1 MPKTLKMLM
10 ARLMNE
16 ADEGKDLPGDTVVLD
31 DDYQPGTPE
40 DRGDFLPGDNLDPEA
55 PNAVASAADE
65 DQDQGQP
72 AQAAAAAKAQQDQ
85 EAEEAE
91 EAAKAN
97 SGTVPHARFN
107 EVNERRK
114 AAEQESERLRAEL
127 EAMRAAQVAP
137 QKAAQAQVD
146 KEQDAPE
153 FDVNA
158 QEKAYLSALMDGNE
172 EEAQKIRTGINQH
185 LLEQATAKAVERVRA
200 ESEARERASA
210 EQQAAKLL
218 QETATAVVADYAF
231 LDDPAHAEV
240 LDMIEARR
248 DALIAKGIPAH
259 QALREAADF
268 IAPRFAPE
276 GFTPAKSGDSAQKK
290 TDSRSAAAVE
300 RGAKASMAQPPV
312 PAAGMGNRATGAE
325 PLNLATMSDEQFERL
340 TEAEKKRLRGD

>member
-16 ADEGKDLPGDTVVLD
+16 AEEGKDLPGDTVALD
-31 DDYQPGTPE
+31 DDYTPGTPE

-55 PNAVASAADE
+55 LNAAASAADE
-65 DQDQGQP
+65 DQDQDQP
-72 AQAAAAAKAQQDQ
+72 AQAAAAANAQQDQ
-85 EAEEAE
+85 EAE

-137 QKAAQAQVD
+137 QKTTQTQVE
-146 KEQDAPE
+146 KEQADPE

-218 QETATAVVADYAF
+218 QETATAVVVDYAF

-259 QALREAADF
+259 HALREAADF

-276 GFTPAKSGDSAQKK
+276 GFAPAKSGDSAQKK

-312 PAAGMGNRATGAE
+312 PAAGMGNRSSGGE

>member
-16 ADEGKDLPGDTVVLD
+16 ADEGKDLPGDTVALD

-55 PNAVASAADE
+55 LNAVASAADE
-65 DQDQGQP
+65 DRDQGQP

-85 EAEEAE
+85 EAE

-137 QKAAQAQVD
+137 QKAAQAQVE
-146 KEQDAPE
+146 KEQAAPE

-248 DALIAKGIPAH
+248 DALIAKGIPVH

-276 GFTPAKSGDSAQKK
+276 GFAPAKSGDSAQKK

-312 PAAGMGNRATGAE
+312 PAAGMGNRATGGE
-325 PLNLATMSDEQFERL
+325 PLNVATMTDEQFERL
-340 TEAEKKRLRGD
+340 PEAEKKRLRGD

>member
-16 ADEGKDLPGDTVVLD
+16 AGEGKDLPGDTVALD

-55 PNAVASAADE
+55 LNEVASAASDE
-65 DQDQGQP
+65 EDKA
-72 AQAAAAAKAQQDQ
+72 AQAAAQAQQ
-85 EAEEAE
+85 EAE

-97 SGTVPHARFN
+97 SDSVPHARFN

-114 AAEQESERLRAEL
+114 AAEQEAERLRAEL
-127 EAMRAAQVAP
+127 EAMRAGSKESPKNTEQT
-137 QKAAQAQVD
+137 QKD
-146 KEQDAPE
+146 KGNQAPE

-231 LDDPAHAEV
+231 LDDPVHAEV

-248 DALIAKGIPAH
+248 DALIAKGVPAH

-276 GFTPAKSGDSAQKK
+276 GFAPAKSGEGASKQADLRA
-290 TDSRSAAAVE
+290 TAAVE
-300 RGAKASMAQPPV
+300 RGAKASMAQPPL
-312 PAAGMGNRATGAE
+312 PAAGMGNRSTGSD
-325 PLNLATMSDEQFERL
+325 PLNVATMSDEQFERL
-340 TEAEKKRLRGD
+340 PESEKKRLRGD

>member
-16 ADEGKDLPGDTVVLD
+16 AEEGKDLPGDTVALD
-31 DDYQPGTPE
+31 DDYTPGTPE

-55 PNAVASAADE
+55 LNAVASAADE

-72 AQAAAAAKAQQDQ
+72 SQAAAAAKAQQDQ
-85 EAEEAE
+85 EAE

-137 QKAAQAQVD
+137 QKATQAQVE
-146 KEQDAPE
+146 KEQAAPE

-210 EQQAAKLL
+210 EQQAANLL

-276 GFTPAKSGDSAQKK
+276 GFAPAKSGDSAQKK

-312 PAAGMGNRATGAE
+312 PAAGMGNRATGGE
-325 PLNLATMSDEQFERL
+325 PLNVATMTDEQFERL
-340 TEAEKKRLRGD
+340 PEAEKKRLRGD